1 MEAKFV
7 ALSVALRDVLGLR
20 NLLAEMTKQLKV
32 TRTLKTI
39 ARSKI
44 FEDNNG
50 ALTLANDDSL

>member
-7 ALSVALRDVLGLR
+7 ALSVALRDI
-20 NLLAEMTKQLKV
+20 LAEMTKQLKV
-32 TRTLKTI
+32 TRTFKTI

-50 ALTLANDDSL
+50 ALTLTNDDSL